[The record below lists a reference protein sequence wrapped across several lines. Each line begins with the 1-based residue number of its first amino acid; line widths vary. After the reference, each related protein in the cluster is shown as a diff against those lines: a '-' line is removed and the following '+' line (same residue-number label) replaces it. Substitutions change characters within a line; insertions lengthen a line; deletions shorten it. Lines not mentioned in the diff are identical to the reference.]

1 MAVDVNYQFKKMLNE
16 LKNKQKK
23 LAVIGLG
30 YVGLP
35 VALEMARKVSV
46 IGFDINADRIA
57 LMQQGIDPSKEL
69 DAAAFDGCDITYT
82 NNLDVLREANFFI
95 VAVPTPVYA
104 NNAPDLTAVKK
115 ASETVGKVLKKGDY
129 VVFESTVYPGCTEE
143 DCLPVM
149 EAISGLKMGIDFKL
163 GYSPE
168 RINPGD
174 KQHTLTNVIKVV
186 AGCDE
191 ESLQVI
197 ADVYCLVVEAGV
209 HKATSIKV
217 GEACKIIENTQ
228 RDMNIALM
236 NELSQIFDRVGI
248 NTYEVLEAAG
258 TKWNFLKF
266 SPGLVGGHCIGVDPY
281 YLTYKANDLGYTSR
295 LINAARFINDGMA
308 KYVGEKAVQHVIA
321 NCEKVKEAKVLVM
334 GSTFKEDVSDIRN
347 SKVADIILH
356 IKSHFINV
364 DVTDPHADS
373 HELKEE
379 YGYELCNEIATD
391 YDVIIVA
398 VAHKD
403 YLKKDDAYFASISK
417 KHALLIDLKGL
428 FRNKIDSRVY
438 WSL

>member
-1 MAVDVNYQFKKMLNE
+1 MLNK
-16 LKNKQKK
+16 LKNKQTK

-69 DAAAFDGCDITYT
+69 EKEAFENCDIVFT
-82 NNLDVLREANFFI
+82 NDLDVLREATFFI

-104 NNAPDLTAVKK
+104 NNVPDLTAVKK

-129 VVFESTVYPGCTEE
+129 VVFESTVYPGCTED

-149 EAISGLKMGIDFKL
+149 EEMSGLKMGVDFKL

-174 KQHTLTNVIKVV
+174 KHHTLTNVIKVV
-186 AGCDE
+186 SGCDD

-217 GEACKIIENTQ
+217 AEACKIIENTQ

-295 LINAARFINDGMA
+295 LINAARFINDGMGR
-308 KYVGEKAVQHVIA
+308 YVGEKAIQHIIA
-321 NCEKVKEAKVLVM
+321 NTSDVKTSKVLVM

-347 SKVADIILH
+347 SKVADIIAHL
-356 IKSHFINV
+356 KSHFINV

-379 YGYELCNEIATD
+379 YGYELCKEIGND
-391 YDVIIVA
+391 YDVVIVA

-403 YLKKDDAYFASISK
+403 YLQKSEDYFASISK
-417 KHALLIDLKGL
+417 EHAMVIDLKGL
-428 FRNKIDSRVY
+428 FRNKINKRKY